1 MRMKLYARHFTKPFH
16 AIWLLSAVG
25 FLILTRTVK
34 VVILIL
40 FLFNHTVD
48 TLKNISLIP
57 ASFLIKDGQLVLLQN
72 ILMFASI
79 ASIVLH
85 DYLQKLQELGTKFVQ
100 NRMHL
105 KRSHNALST
114 IVHIW

>member
-1 MRMKLYARHFTKPFH
+1 MRMKLCARHFTKPFH

-25 FLILTRTVK
+25 FLILTRIVK
-34 VVILIL
+34 VVILI

-105 KRSHNALST
+105 KRSRNALST